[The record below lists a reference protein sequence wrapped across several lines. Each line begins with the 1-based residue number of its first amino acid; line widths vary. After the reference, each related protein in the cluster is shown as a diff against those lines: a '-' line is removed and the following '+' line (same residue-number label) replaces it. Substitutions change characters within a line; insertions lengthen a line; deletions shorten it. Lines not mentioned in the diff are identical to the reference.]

1 MSILT
6 SALPSFVCIDGE
18 KFEINTDF
26 KVYLSLESI
35 IFDNSVSVYRRTA
48 KILAL
53 CYKKLPSSLD
63 GALEALM
70 EFYAGGS
77 DMQKKYDDG
86 RKDNGRVLSF
96 EEDAPYILSSFL
108 TEYGIN
114 LLTAHLHW
122 WEFLA
127 LLKGLRPSCRLCEV
141 IKYRT
146 VDLSKIKNREQRKF
160 YARQKRLYALKR
172 FEGDDEI
179 AENLLKIF

>member
-6 SALPSFVCIDGE
+6 SAPPSFVCVDGE

-26 KVYLSLESI
+26 KVYLSLEGI
-35 IFDNSVSVYRRTA
+35 IFDDTVSVYRRMA

-70 EFYAGGS
+70 EFYAGGKGAS
-77 DMQKKYDDG
+77 DKKVQKGTGK
-86 RKDNGRVLSF
+86 RILSF

-108 TEYGIN
+108 TDYGIN
-114 LLTAHLHW
+114 LLDTHMHW

-146 VDLSKIKNREQRKF
+146 ADLSKIKNSEQRKF
-160 YARQKRLYALKR
+160 YARQKRIYALKGDNPC
-172 FEGDDEI
+172 EGEI

>member
-6 SALPSFVCIDGE
+6 SAPPSFVCVDGE

-26 KVYLSLESI
+26 KIYLSLESI
-35 IFDNSVSVYRRTA
+35 IFDNSISVYRRMA

-70 EFYAGGS
+70 EFYAGGKDTANGNS
-77 DMQKKYDDG
+77 VKKDG
-86 RKDNGRVLSF
+86 GRVLSF
-96 EEDAPYILSSFL
+96 EEDASYILSSFL
-108 TEYGIN
+108 TEYGLN

-146 VDLSKIKNREQRKF
+146 VDLSKIKNKEQRNF

-172 FEGDDEI
+172 FEEDDEI

>member
-6 SALPSFVCIDGE
+6 SKAPSFVCIDGE

-35 IFDNSVSVYRRTA
+35 IFDNSISVYRRTA

-70 EFYAGGS
+70 EFYAGGA
-77 DMQKKYDDG
+77 DMQKDAGNGK
-86 RKDNGRVLSF
+86 KDNGRVLSF

-108 TEYGIN
+108 SEYGIN

-146 VDLSKIKNREQRKF
+146 VDLSKIKNKEQRKF
-160 YARQKRLYALKR
+160 YARQKRLYTLKR